1 MLHTCP
7 VGVHSVSEVQP
18 EVVPAEQS
26 WALQTN
32 PEPKEAQS
40 SSETHSLAVQVP
52 SGVQVWVGPQS
63 ERDEH

>member
-1 MLHTCP
+1 
-7 VGVHSVSEVQP
+7 VSEVQP